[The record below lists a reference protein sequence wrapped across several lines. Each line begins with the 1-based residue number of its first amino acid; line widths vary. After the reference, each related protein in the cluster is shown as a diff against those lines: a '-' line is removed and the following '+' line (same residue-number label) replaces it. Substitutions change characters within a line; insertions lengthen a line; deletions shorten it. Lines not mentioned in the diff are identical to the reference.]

1 MYRGR
6 YEGKHRKA
14 TAAPVHGKTLRTG
27 RLTTM
32 VIATVLLL
40 ALAIGGT
47 LAWLSTKDS
56 PIQNKFLPTK
66 VTCEVTETFNGSTGV
81 KSNVNVKNTGT
92 IDAFIR
98 VKLVTYRT
106 NDQGQHIGGTASL
119 PTFTL
124 GTGWVKYG
132 DYYYYTKPVAPN
144 QKPETNLTDSMT
156 LIGSYMDTDGGKQA
170 VDVMAEAIQSVPG
183 AAVRAAWGEDF
194 SIDVNGNLV
203 VPTGN

>member
-1 MYRGR
+1 MYKGR

-14 TAAPVHGKTLRTG
+14 AAPAHGKALRTG

-47 LAWLSTKDS
+47 LAWLSTKDD

-66 VTCEVTETFNGSTGV
+66 VTCEVTEKFNGTTGE
-81 KSNVNVKNTGT
+81 KTKVNVKNTGT

-98 VKLVTYRT
+98 VKLVTYRV
-106 NDQGQHIGGTASL
+106 NKDNQHIGGEAEI

-124 GTGWVKYG
+124 GAGWAYYEG
-132 DYYYYTKPVAPN
+132 YYYYTLPVAPGK
-144 QKPETNLTDSMT
+144 QPKTNLTDSMT
-156 LIGSYMDTDGGKQA
+156 LTGTYNDADGGKQ
-170 VDVMAEAIQSVPG
+170 VIEVMAEAIQSVPED
-183 AAVRAAWGEDF
+183 AVKAAWGADF
-194 SIDVNGNLV
+194 SIGTDGSLIVPGN
-203 VPTGN
+203 

>member
-14 TAAPVHGKTLRTG
+14 AAPAHGKALRTG

-47 LAWLSTKDS
+47 LAWLSTKDA

-66 VTCEVTETFNGSTGV
+66 VTCEVMETFNGSTGV

-92 IDAFIR
+92 INAFIR

-119 PTFTL
+119 PNFTL
-124 GTGWVKYG
+124 GKGWVKYG
-132 DYYYYTKPVAPN
+132 DYYYYTLPVAPKE
-144 QKPETNLTDSMT
+144 KPEADLISSITLESYTDV
-156 LIGSYMDTDGGKQA
+156 DGGHQA
-170 VDVMAEAIQSVPG
+170 IDVMAEEIQSEP
-183 AAVRAAWGEDF
+183 ARAVGQAWGV
-194 SIDVNGNLV
+194 SISQGSVTAYSGN
-203 VPTGN
+203 

>member
-66 VTCEVTETFNGSTGV
+66 VACEVTERFDGSTGV

-92 IDAFIR
+92 INAFIR

-124 GTGWVKYG
+124 GANWVSYDG
-132 DYYYYTKPVAPN
+132 YYYYTLPVAPGERP
-144 QKPETNLTDSMT
+144 KTNLTDSMT
-156 LIGSYMDTDGGKQA
+156 LVGSYLDTDGGKQA
-170 VDVMAEAIQSVPG
+170 VDVMAEAIQSVPEDS
-183 AAVRAAWGEDF
+183 VKAAWGADF
-194 SIDVNGNLV
+194 SIGADGSLIVPGN
-203 VPTGN
+203 